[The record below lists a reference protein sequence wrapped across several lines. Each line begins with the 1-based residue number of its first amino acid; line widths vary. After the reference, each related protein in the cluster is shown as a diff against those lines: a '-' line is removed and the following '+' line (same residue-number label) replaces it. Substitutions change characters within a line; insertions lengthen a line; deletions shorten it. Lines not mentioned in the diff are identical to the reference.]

1 MTERPDCGDRAA
13 SQDPRRFRF
22 GVEMLDTFDGMTW
35 IESARHIESLGYS
48 TLFAGDHLD
57 EGFGPIMS
65 MATAALATTELVV
78 SAAVLC
84 TDFRNPAFLA
94 RELASIDLM
103 SHGRLEIGLGAG
115 YQITD
120 YKGSGIPMDP
130 PKVRVERLM
139 EHVAVLRGLFADE
152 PFSFDGEHYKIEAL
166 NGTPKPF
173 RPGGP
178 PIMVAGGGPRM
189 LRFAAEHADIIGVN
203 SMLPHSN
210 QRAES
215 NRDAAAENIDQKFEL
230 IRKAAPSRFDQ
241 LVFHGWLKTTAVT
254 DDAPEL
260 ARQIG
265 EARGIP
271 TEVVLESPLFLI
283 GTVDEIVEK
292 LHQRR
297 ERWGYSYYTILQE
310 SAEQF
315 APVLER
321 LAAL

>member
-1 MTERPDCGDRAA
+1 MTGRRDGERRTAD
-13 SQDPRRFRF
+13 QEPRRFRF

-35 IESARHIESLGYS
+35 VESARHIESLGYS

-115 YQITD
+115 YQIND

-139 EHVAVLRGLFADE
+139 EHVAVLRGLFGDE
-152 PFSFDGEHYKIEAL
+152 PFNFDGEHYRIENL

-173 RPGGP
+173 TPGGP

-189 LRFAAEHADIIGVN
+189 LRFAARHADIIGVN
-203 SMLPHSN
+203 SMLAHSD
-210 QRAES
+210 QRPES
-215 NRDAAAENIDQKFEL
+215 NRDAAAENIDQKFAW
-230 IRKAAPSRFDQ
+230 IREAAGPRFDR
-241 LVFHGWLKTTAVT
+241 LVFHGWLKAAAVT
-254 DDAPEL
+254 ENASEL
-260 ARQIG
+260 AGEIG

-271 TEVVLESPLFLI
+271 AEEVLESPLFLI
-283 GTVDEIVEK
+283 GSVDEIVEK
-292 LHQRR
+292 LYQRR

-310 SAEQF
+310 SADEF

-321 LAAL
+321 LNIG